1 MKKIFGAI
9 LGLLLL
15 VMLAGFASAADFEIV
30 DVDVNGVDMDLNS
43 MENPVLYVERG
54 ETLSIRAEI
63 FANNSVNDMRLKA
76 EIGGYEYDDIEETSD
91 MFDLDE
97 GVTRVQMLR
106 LELPTDMQN
115 NEVYTLRLKAYD
127 RNDDVEAAFDLRV
140 EA

>member
-63 FANNSVNDMRLKA
+63 FANN
-76 EIGGYEYDDIEETSD
+76 
-91 MFDLDE
+91 
-97 GVTRVQMLR
+97 RV
-106 LELPTDMQN
+106 
-115 NEVYTLRLKAYD
+115 
-127 RNDDVEAAFDLRV
+127 
-140 EA
+140 